1 MNKEY
6 IEELSIK
13 RYKRNLNS
21 VIDTL
26 IKPYLNAKTNKI
38 SKHKPSIV
46 IYMINC
52 ELYHICEGA
61 SIYDDTDKILNM
73 VEVLSKTYINKK
85 YVSLSK
91 QEELSSEYKEL
102 LKEI

>member
-46 IYMINC
+46 ISFGLDLGADLGDSTGSSNNDLRVGLLLWSINVWC
-52 ELYHICEGA
+52 KSLPVACINVSISALVPASKPSYH
-61 SIYDDTDKILNM
+61 
-73 VEVLSKTYINKK
+73 
-85 YVSLSK
+85 
-91 QEELSSEYKEL
+91 
-102 LKEI
+102 